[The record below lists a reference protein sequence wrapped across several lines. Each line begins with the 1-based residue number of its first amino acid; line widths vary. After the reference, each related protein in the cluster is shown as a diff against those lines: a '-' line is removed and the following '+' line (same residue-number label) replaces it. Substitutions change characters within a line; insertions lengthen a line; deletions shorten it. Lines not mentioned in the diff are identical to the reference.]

1 MLLGWVVAIVLA
13 VLLGLTLAGRVSLFP
28 DPVTATTE
36 SRDTS
41 VITAV
46 TTEEKVVL
54 LTLGIQGLMTENT
67 TSALLGVTIPGS
79 DRSSFIQ
86 YSFNARIG
94 IEGEDVT
101 IEETGESEYLIGIP
115 EFVFI
120 GHDDE
125 TFDLVAEDN
134 GVLSFVT
141 PEIDSVEMI
150 NTILND
156 GAEDEYVEKNS
167 EVLQEQAMAFYR
179 GIVSSVDPDAVI
191 AFEFLDR
198 AEGLTAGGS

>member
-1 MLLGWVVAIVLA
+1 MTTTARSRLPILLGWVVAIVLA
-13 VLLGLTLAGRVSLFP
+13 VLLGFTLAGRVSLFP
-28 DPVTATTE
+28 DPVAATTE

-54 LTLGIQGLMTENT
+54 LTLGIPGLMTENT

-79 DRSSFIQ
+79 DRSSFIR

-101 IEETGESEYLIGIP
+101 IEETDESEYLIGIP

-125 TFDLVAEDN
+125 TFDLVAE
-134 GVLSFVT
+134 T
-141 PEIDSVEMI
+141 
-150 NTILND
+150 
-156 GAEDEYVEKNS
+156 
-167 EVLQEQAMAFYR
+167 
-179 GIVSSVDPDAVI
+179 
-191 AFEFLDR
+191 
-198 AEGLTAGGS
+198 TAS